1 MLRCHVR
8 TCAVS
13 ALGQRLRASLPA
25 VVLLVGAATVLLFAA
40 VGVGFA
46 PTPPI
51 FQVVLAVALAA
62 LAGLAVTELVRAALT
77 SWRGATAAEMGVHRR
92 GRRERMPPE
101 GAAGEVAGRGW
112 SWVRF
117 AAVAAAVG
125 VLAVAVWVRP
135 VSQL

>member
-25 VVLLVGAATVLLFAA
+25 VVLLAGAAAALLFAA

-51 FQVVLAVALAA
+51 FQVVLAMVLAS
-62 LAGLAVTELVRAALT
+62 LAGLAVTDVVRAALT

-92 GRRERMPPE
+92 GRRERMPQE
-101 GAAGEVAGRGW
+101 DEA
-112 SWVRF
+112 
-117 AAVAAAVG
+117 
-125 VLAVAVWVRP
+125 
-135 VSQL
+135 